1 MEGSQ
6 TGILCL
12 VGSNVPG
19 RHALVGSISQMSN
32 EVSRDQVIRQVVEAF
47 PGIDQVFKA
56 HGLPCTGCH
65 VSTYE
70 TIAGGAKTHKLD
82 IDGLLADLNRFTATG
97 EVPPPK
103 KINVV
108 NRQASAP
115 DRRENI
121 KHVIAVMS
129 GKGGV
134 GKSLVT
140 GLLAVTL
147 RRSGYSV
154 GILDGDITGPSI
166 PKMFGLPVKAM
177 AEGAIEAPLTSTGI
191 AVMSMNL
198 LLESEDQPVIWR
210 GPMIAGAIK
219 QFYSDVQWGDLDFLL
234 VDLPP
239 GTSDAPMTTMQA
251 LPLDGVIVVSTPQG
265 LATMVVAKAVHMA
278 QKLDVPILGMV
289 ENMSYINLPPNGERY
304 ELFGPSQ
311 GQRLVAMSG
320 APLLGQ
326 LPIDPE
332 IARICD
338 SGEIESYQSG
348 AYSDL
353 KDNFLKVIDRAPDT
367 SLARGGLLKIGR
379 VAR

>member
-1 MEGSQ
+1 MPD
-6 TGILCL
+6 
-12 VGSNVPG
+12 V
-19 RHALVGSISQMSN
+19 ISK
-32 EVSRDQVIRQVVEAF
+32 DQVIRQIVEAHT
-47 PGIDQVFKA
+47 GIEQVFKA

-70 TIAGGAKTHKLD
+70 TVAGGARTHSLD
-82 IDGLLADLNRFTATG
+82 VDALLADLNKFVATG
-97 EVPPPK
+97 AVPAPK
-103 KINVV
+103 KINVI
-108 NRQASAP
+108 NRQTSGLT
-115 DRRENI
+115 RREGI

-147 RRSGYSV
+147 RRGGYRV

-166 PKMFGLPVKAM
+166 PKMFGLPSRAM
-177 AEGAIEAPLTSTGI
+177 AEGSLHAPRTTTGI
-191 AVMSMNL
+191 SVMSMNL
-198 LLESEDQPVIWR
+198 LLEQEDQAVIWR
-210 GPMIAGAIK
+210 GPMVAGAIK
-219 QFYSDVQWGDLDFLL
+219 QFFSDVDWGELDYLF

-265 LATMVVAKAVHMA
+265 LATMVVTKAVHMA
-278 QKLDVPILGMV
+278 QRLEVPVLGVV
-289 ENMSYINLPPNGERY
+289 ENMSYVNLPGSGERY

-311 GQRLVAMSG
+311 GQHLVALTG

-332 IARICD
+332 IARLCD
-338 SGEIESYQSG
+338 SGSIEGYRSPEYQEM
-348 AYSDL
+348 A
-353 KDNFLKVIDRAPDT
+353 DNFLKITERAAEPP
-367 SLARGGLLKIGR
+367 SKPGSLLKIGKILR
-379 VAR
+379 GSGSR

>member
-1 MEGSQ
+1 MPTEI
-6 TGILCL
+6 TKD
-12 VGSNVPG
+12 
-19 RHALVGSISQMSN
+19 H
-32 EVSRDQVIRQVVEAF
+32 VIRQIVDAF

-70 TIAGGAKTHKLD
+70 TVAGGARTHSLD
-82 IDGLLADLNRFTATG
+82 LEALLSDLNRFSATG

-103 KINVV
+103 KISVV
-108 NRQASAP
+108 NRQAAYP
-115 DRRENI
+115 ERRESI
-121 KHVIAVMS
+121 KHVIAIMS

-147 RRSGYSV
+147 RRSGYKV

-166 PKMFGLPVKAM
+166 PKMFGLPAKAM
-177 AEGAIEAPLTSTGI
+177 PEGTLDAPRSSTGI

-198 LLESEDQPVIWR
+198 LLESEDQAVIWR
-210 GPMIAGAIK
+210 GPMVAGAIK
-219 QFYSDVQWGDLDFLL
+219 QFYSDVEWGELDFLL

-278 QKLDVPILGMV
+278 QKLDVPILGVV
-289 ENMSYINLPPNGERY
+289 ENMGYFNLPHSGEQY

-311 GQRLVAMSG
+311 GQHLVAMTG
-320 APLLGQ
+320 APMLGR
-326 LPIDPE
+326 LPIDPR
-332 IARICD
+332 IAALCD
-338 SGEIESYQSG
+338 SGEIETYESG
-348 AYSDL
+348 PCSEL
-353 KDNFLKVIDRAPDT
+353 SENFLKIVERPPEPSHAAG
-367 SLARGGLLKIGR
+367 SLLQIGR
-379 VAR
+379 IARRSGG

>member
-1 MEGSQ
+1 MPN
-6 TGILCL
+6 GITREL
-12 VGSNVPG
+12 
-19 RHALVGSISQMSN
+19 I
-32 EVSRDQVIRQVVEAF
+32 IRAVVDAH
-47 PGIDQVFKA
+47 PGIEQVFKA

-70 TIAGGAKTHKLD
+70 TVAGGARTHALD
-82 IDGLLADLNRFTATG
+82 LDALLSDLNRFVSTG
-97 EVPPPK
+97 EIPAPK

-108 NRQASAP
+108 HQQMPAP
-115 DRRENI
+115 ERRVGI
-121 KHVIAVMS
+121 KHIIAVMS

-147 RRSGYSV
+147 RRSGYQV

-177 AEGAIEAPLTSTGI
+177 AEGTLAAPRTTTGI

-198 LLESEDQPVIWR
+198 LLESEDQAVIWR
-210 GPMIAGAIK
+210 GPMVAGAIK
-219 QFYSDVQWGDLDFLL
+219 QFYNDIDWGELDYLF

-239 GTSDAPMTTMQA
+239 GTSDAPMTTMQS

-289 ENMSYINLPPNGERY
+289 ENMSYVELPGSGEHF
-304 ELFGPSQ
+304 ELFGPTQ
-311 GQRLVAMSG
+311 GQQLVAMSE
-320 APLLGQ
+320 APLLGR
-326 LPIDPE
+326 LPIDPT
-332 IARICD
+332 IARLCD
-338 SGEIESYQSG
+338 AGGIEGYQSA
-348 AYSDL
+348 AYEEL
-353 KDNFLKVIDRAPDT
+353 AANFLKITDRVAGASAAP
-367 SLARGGLLKIGR
+367 AGGLLKIGR
-379 VAR
+379 ILRNTGVR

>member
-1 MEGSQ
+1 
-6 TGILCL
+6 
-12 VGSNVPG
+12 
-19 RHALVGSISQMSN
+19 MST
-32 EVSRDQVIRQVVEAF
+32 EITQDQIIRQVVDAF
-47 PGIDQVFKA
+47 PGIDQVFRA

-70 TIAGGAKTHKLD
+70 TIAGGARTHSLEMEA
-82 IDGLLADLNRFTATG
+82 LLADLNRFAATG
-97 EVPPPK
+97 AVPPPK

-108 NRQASAP
+108 NRQSSMP

-147 RRSGYSV
+147 RRSGYRV

-177 AEGAIEAPLTSTGI
+177 IEGTIEAPKTSTGI

-198 LLESEDQPVIWR
+198 LLESEEQPVIWR
-210 GPMIAGAIK
+210 GPMVAGAIK
-219 QFYSDVQWGDLDFLL
+219 QFYSDVDWGDLDFML

-265 LATMVVAKAVHMA
+265 LATMVVAKAVRMA
-278 QKLDVPILGMV
+278 QKLDVPVLGTV
-289 ENMSYINLPPNGERY
+289 ENMSYIVLPHSGERY
-304 ELFGPSQ
+304 ELFGASQ
-311 GQRLVAMSG
+311 GQHLVALTG
-320 APLLGQ
+320 APLLGR

-338 SGEIESYQSG
+338 AGEIETYKSE
-348 AYSDL
+348 AYAEMTA
-353 KDNFLKVIDRAPDT
+353 NFLKVVERAPDAVPAVGT
-367 SLARGGLLKIGR
+367 LLKIGR
-379 VAR
+379 IARPGRA